1 MDDMTNSDP
10 QQKVTEALRS
20 LIEEAEAQGA
30 LITPRGYSHLGIAI
44 LDAVFSLRSRY
55 DSVVVPT
62 LKRYC
67 KAAGLDWSDLD
78 AVQPEHGAQAL
89 VDFLGPKS
97 TEERC
102 KILTKHVAPGTNT
115 RKADLCVD
123 ISRLL
128 VDKGVDTHTSLA
140 VVLEESPDLEWE
152 IRELPGVG
160 PAAWRYLLNLS
171 KVEKVKPDT
180 MIVRWVSEV
189 LDETVEQKEAA
200 RLIEVAASEIQG
212 QGVDPSVRTLDH
224 LIWRQQSKRPLT
236 AAGQECS

>member
-1 MDDMTNSDP
+1 VIIGDMTNSDP
-10 QQKVTEALRS
+10 QQMVTEALRS
-20 LIEEAEAQGA
+20 LVDEAEAEGV

-67 KAAGLDWSDLD
+67 AVTGLDWSDLD

-89 VDFLGPKS
+89 IDFLGPKS
-97 TEERC
+97 TAERC
-102 KILTKHVAPGTNT
+102 GILTKHVAPGTNK
-115 RKADLCVD
+115 RKADLCVE
-123 ISRLL
+123 IAQVF
-128 VDKGVDTHTSLA
+128 VDNGVDTHASLA
-140 VVLEESPDLEWE
+140 VVLKESPDLEWK
-152 IRELPGVG
+152 IRSLAGVG

-189 LDETVEQKEAA
+189 LGETVGQKEAA
-200 RLIEVAASEIQG
+200 RLIEVAAAEIQG
-212 QGVDPSVRTLDH
+212 QGADPSVRTLDH
-224 LIWRQQSKRPLT
+224 LVWRKQSKRSLT
-236 AAGQECS
+236 ATG

>member
-1 MDDMTNSDP
+1 MMDDMTNSDP

-20 LIEEAEAQGA
+20 LVEQAKSEGA

-67 KAAGLDWSDLD
+67 EAAGLDWSGLD

-102 KILTKHVAPGTNT
+102 RILTKHVAPGTNT
-115 RKADLCVD
+115 RKADLCVT
-123 ISRLL
+123 IAQVL
-128 VDKGVDTHTSLA
+128 VDNGVDTHTSLTA
-140 VVLEESPDLEWE
+140 ALEQSPDLEWK
-152 IRELPGVG
+152 IRHLAGVG

-171 KVEKVKPDT
+171 RVEKVKPDT

-189 LDETVEQKEAA
+189 LGETVGQKEAA
-200 RLIEVAASEIQG
+200 RLIEVAAAEIQG
-212 QGVDPSVRTLDH
+212 PGADPSVRSLDH
-224 LIWRQQSKRPLT
+224 LVWRKQSGRSLT
-236 AAGQECS
+236 ASG